1 MSTSPALVHAVE
13 AILLSRVGREQ
24 AIRGCE
30 VMAILHA
37 AGHPA
42 HLRRVSEAVAELRAK
57 GLPVLATSSRG
68 YYLAATEDERA
79 EAASELRKR
88 IAALN
93 RSLYHLDAACA
104 GRVQL
109 ALGFGG
115 VA

>member
-1 MSTSPALVHAVE
+1 MVDAVE
-13 AILLSRVGREQ
+13 GILLSRVGRSQ

-30 VMAILHA
+30 VVAILRA
-37 AGHPA
+37 AGHRA

-57 GLPVLATSSRG
+57 GLPILATSSRG
-68 YYLAATEDERA
+68 YYCAASDDERA

-93 RSLYHLDAACA
+93 RSLVHLDAACA
-104 GRVQL
+104 HRVQL

-115 VA
+115 AA